1 MAVNLNARSNPELE
15 AAEINSNKMASLKAR
30 DWRTKVRRNFLE
42 GKVSF
47 SRLDFHLPFPFPF
60 PLSLLSFPL
69 ALNRLEDRDREA
81 RSGRM
86 KF

>member
-47 SRLDFHLPFPFPF
+47 SRLDFHLPFPFLLP
-60 PLSLLSFPL
+60 LLSFPL
-69 ALNRLEDRDREA
+69 ALNRLGDRDREA
-81 RSGRM
+81 RSDRM

>member
-47 SRLDFHLPFPFPF
+47 SRLDFHLPFPFPL
-60 PLSLLSFPL
+60 PLLSFPL
-69 ALNRLEDRDREA
+69 ALNRLGDRDREA
-81 RSGRM
+81 RSDRM